1 MKSSCQVVIG
11 AIEESVCAHFNRGK
25 NYSPFCQS
33 PYKCIIKLHLSC
45 EYHITFSFSLFPL
58 YLIYLARVYFPNS
71 IPQPEDFKT

>member
-1 MKSSCQVVIG
+1 MHILT
-11 AIEESVCAHFNRGK
+11 EGK
-25 NYSPFCQS
+25 ITALFVSLHINS
-33 PYKCIIKLHLSC
+33 HLSC